1 MQTGNSR
8 RYTELLLLDGKGEGE
23 RGKKGGKEKRKKK
36 IPSLTG
42 GLIVLSFIDETSS
55 NDNHCIELEGQVRV
69 DELLTNGART
79 CSYCFDRQLF
89 TPCIERTN
97 FRVYIYIVKVVDQF
111 STVRYELEL
120 QL

>member
-8 RYTELLLLDGKGEGE
+8 RYTELLLLDGKGE
-23 RGKKGGKEKRKKK
+23 RGKKGRGKKRKKK

>member
-1 MQTGNSR
+1 MERGR
-8 RYTELLLLDGKGEGE
+8 EGKRGG
-23 RGKKGGKEKRKKK
+23 GKKGRKK

-89 TPCIERTN
+89 TPCIERTDSI
-97 FRVYIYIVKVVDQF
+97 YIYIVKVVDQF
-111 STVRYELEL
+111 STVRFELEF